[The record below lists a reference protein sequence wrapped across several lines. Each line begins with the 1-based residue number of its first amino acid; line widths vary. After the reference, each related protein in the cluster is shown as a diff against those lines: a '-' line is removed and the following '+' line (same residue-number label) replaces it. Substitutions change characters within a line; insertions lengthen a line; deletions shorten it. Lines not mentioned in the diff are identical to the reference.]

1 MKSIYK
7 ATDCSL
13 ICRRGPVNR
22 LSPVMSSSYA
32 EAEHVPDNGQTD
44 RAQAWRLLLVP
55 AVVTA
60 TLSRVID
67 GKGHAF
73 GCSGSFVVSSDLTAL
88 PAGIALAAGKTQHR
102 CLTCECVQAF
112 CWQATGPS
120 GISLLQL
127 LACGLPS
134 VLANIGTFYLQ
145 RWSWQLPT
153 QSLWQPHTAS
163 GQGPPAH
170 TRCTTLCSKAK
181 SPSQLW
187 WGNGSATIEAWPRYS
202 QRWSVLHILP
212 CLLVPSTFISF
223 HHTGVHSVACCPF
236 LVLHAERY
244 HVICVKCCYL
254 Y

>member
-1 MKSIYK
+1 
-7 ATDCSL
+7 
-13 ICRRGPVNR
+13 VNR

-102 CLTCECVQAF
+102 CLTCEC
-112 CWQATGPS
+112 
-120 GISLLQL
+120 
-127 LACGLPS
+127 